1 LGVTTSAWQSF
12 LEIHDIE
19 RTNLVAG
26 APHYAT
32 KSALDGA
39 GGRVDVGLE
48 GAIVV
53 VGHVEG
59 LVQVVKVVSV
69 SVWYSSV
76 VMLVRVETWL
86 CVVER
91 EAEHDTGGGELLI

>member
-1 LGVTTSAWQSF
+1 MG
-12 LEIHDIE
+12 

-26 APHYAT
+26 ATYYAT

-48 GAIVV
+48 GAVVV

-69 SVWYSSV
+69 SVWYSNV
-76 VMLVRVETWL
+76 GMLVLIETWL
-86 CVVER
+86 CVVDR
-91 EAEHDTGGGELLI
+91 EKQTTTLEEASFLYIHM